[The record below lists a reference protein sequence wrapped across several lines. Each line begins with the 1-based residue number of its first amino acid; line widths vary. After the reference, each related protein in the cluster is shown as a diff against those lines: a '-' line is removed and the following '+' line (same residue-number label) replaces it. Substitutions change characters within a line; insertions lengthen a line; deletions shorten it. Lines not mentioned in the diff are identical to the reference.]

1 MPLDLTEKQK
11 QGLELLQDPDKQYIL
26 FTGGSRSGKTYLI
39 MEFLVGR
46 AFQFPGSRQLIVRK
60 NLVDA
65 RNSIWDDSLPKYLSQ
80 FVPQSQYTLV
90 KSELKVEF
98 ANGSVIVLGGLD
110 DEERS
115 QKVLGTEYITIFCN
129 EATQMS
135 YEVIGMLRTRMAQ
148 KVYDTSKQFV
158 AVNKMILDCNPR
170 HERHWLYV
178 WGVKFKDPSKKPA
191 TLLKDA
197 DKHATLHWTPYD
209 NRKYLPEGYIETLD
223 ALPEIQRQ
231 RMLFGRWCG
240 GEGQIFTD
248 FEEGKHVC
256 DPFPIP
262 ASWSRYRAI
271 DFGFKHPFA
280 FVCVAYDWATDTIYA
295 YKAFE
300 KPGITINDAAQELSD
315 YEQEQRDV
323 YEVTWSDHDAGNRA
337 VLRANGIETTLAHK
351 DVSNGINSIAQR
363 LKVSHVTG
371 KPRLMVFRDC
381 DILIDQFYSYSWHE
395 SNSEVTDKESPIK
408 INDDAMDCL
417 RYASYGIDKLNG
429 ISI

>member
-11 QGLELLQDPDKQYIL
+11 MGLELLQDPDKQYIL

-80 FVPQSQYTLV
+80 YVPSSQYTLM

-135 YEVIGMLRTRMAQ
+135 YDVIGMLRTRMAQ

-170 HERHWLYV
+170 HQRHWLYI
-178 WGVKFKDPSKKPA
+178 WGVQFKDPSKKPA
-191 TLLKDA
+191 TILKDA

-223 ALPEIQRQ
+223 ALPDIQRQ
-231 RMLFGRWCG
+231 RMLLGKWCG

-248 FEEGKHVC
+248 FNEAIHTCE
-256 DPFPIP
+256 PFTIP
-262 ASWSRYRAI
+262 PHWSKYRAI

-280 FVCVAYDWATDTIYA
+280 FCCGAYDYATDILYI
-295 YKAFE
+295 YKAYE
-300 KPGITINDAAQELSD
+300 KPGITINDAADILNEF
-315 YEQEQRDV
+315 EREHRDV

-337 VLRANGIETTLAHK
+337 VLRENGIETTLANK
-351 DVSNGINSIAQR
+351 NVTNGINSIAQR
-363 LKVSHVTG
+363 LKINPRTK
-371 KPRLMVFRDC
+371 KPRLIVFKDQ
-381 DILIDQFYSYSWHE
+381 DILIDQFYSYAWHE

-408 INDDAMDCL
+408 INDDAMDCT
-417 RYASYGIDKLNG
+417 RYISYGVDKLNG
-429 ISI
+429 TQI